1 MHIGQTI
8 FMIAMCVLGFTAL
21 LSICMAV
28 ASETFGIG
36 RDDE

>member
-1 MHIGQTI
+1 MYVGQTI
-8 FMIAMCVLGFTAL
+8 FLVVVGILGFAAL

-36 RDDE
+36 DDE

>member
-1 MHIGQTI
+1 MYVGHTI
-8 FMIAMCVLGFTAL
+8 FLIVVGILGFAAL

-36 RDDE
+36 DDE